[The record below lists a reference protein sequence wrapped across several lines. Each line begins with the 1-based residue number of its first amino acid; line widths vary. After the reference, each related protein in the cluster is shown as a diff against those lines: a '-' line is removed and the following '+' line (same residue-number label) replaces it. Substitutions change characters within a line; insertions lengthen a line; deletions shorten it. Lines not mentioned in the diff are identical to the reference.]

1 MKQTIVLSIANTD
14 FSFNLTVNDHADYVD
29 AIARGGSLCGASHNF
44 AARTVDTK
52 QKEALMTLLE
62 QSPGAEVQIAGAL
75 KGEFSPVLDITVK
88 K

>member
-52 QKEALMTLLE
+52 QKEA
-62 QSPGAEVQIAGAL
+62 
-75 KGEFSPVLDITVK
+75 
-88 K
+88 